1 MITITELQHPME
13 ERRKYPRMKTLK
25 AAKIV
30 AQDNAVTIDCT
41 VCDLSLRG
49 ACLEV
54 PRSVEVPN
62 AFDLI
67 LGPARSKYPCRV
79 VWRQPTRLGVEFR

>member
-1 MITITELQHPME
+1 MRTF
-13 ERRKYPRMKTLK
+13 K

-30 AQDNAVTIDCT
+30 AQGRVATIECT
-41 VCDLSLRG
+41 VRNLSLRG

-54 PRSVEVPN
+54 LSSIEVPT

-67 LGPARSKYPCRV
+67 LNSTGSKYPCRV
-79 VWRQPTRLGVEFR
+79 VWRQPTRVGVEFQ

>member
-1 MITITELQHPME
+1 MQ
-13 ERRKYPRMKTLK
+13 TLK

-30 AQDNAVTIDCT
+30 AQGNPVAIDCT
-41 VCDLSLRG
+41 VRNLSLRG

-54 PRSVEVPN
+54 RSSIEVPN

-67 LGPARSKYPCRV
+67 LEASRSKYPCRV